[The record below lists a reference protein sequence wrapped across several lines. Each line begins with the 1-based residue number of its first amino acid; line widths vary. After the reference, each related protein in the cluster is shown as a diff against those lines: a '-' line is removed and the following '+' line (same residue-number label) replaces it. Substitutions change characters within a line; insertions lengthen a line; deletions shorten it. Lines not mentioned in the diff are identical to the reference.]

1 MRGEISYDINMQ
13 ESGLEGSLTMAK
25 VDIER
30 WIATACA
37 AMLLIGGAVLLG
49 MVWEWFWNLF

>member
-1 MRGEISYDINMQ
+1 
-13 ESGLEGSLTMAK
+13 MAK

-30 WIATACA
+30 WIAIACV